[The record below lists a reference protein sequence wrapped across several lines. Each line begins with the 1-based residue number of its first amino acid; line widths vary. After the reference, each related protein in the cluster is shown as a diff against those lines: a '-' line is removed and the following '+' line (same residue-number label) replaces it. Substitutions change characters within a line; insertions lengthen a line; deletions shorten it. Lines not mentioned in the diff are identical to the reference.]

1 MRVLVT
7 GGAGFIGSHSVDLLL
22 AQGHEVRVLDNL
34 ASGKREN
41 LSPHQRLELRIG
53 DIRDAEAVAA
63 AVEGMDAVLH
73 LAAQV
78 FVPTSIERPAFSS
91 SVNVAGF
98 VTVLDA
104 ARRAGVKR
112 FAYASSAAVYGVPD
126 ALPVN
131 EATPPS
137 SLSPYALEKLIN
149 DQYAKLFNELYG
161 MSTCG
166 LRYFNVYG
174 PRQDP
179 RSAYSGVISKFCE
192 RVAADATLTVF
203 GDGLQTR
210 DFIAVSDVARAN
222 VAALMGQT
230 LGVVNV
236 ATGTSVTLLQLID
249 ALSGLVGRALVVE
262 HAPTRAGEVRES
274 SVTPDRLRRDL
285 GAPAASTL
293 SAGLRSLLLS
303 LGVPCVD
310 A

>member
-1 MRVLVT
+1 M
-7 GGAGFIGSHSVDLLL
+7 
-22 AQGHEVRVLDNL
+22 
-34 ASGKREN
+34 
-41 LSPHQRLELRIG
+41 
-53 DIRDAEAVAA
+53 
-63 AVEGMDAVLH
+63 
-73 LAAQV
+73 
-78 FVPTSIERPAFSS
+78 
-91 SVNVAGF
+91 
-98 VTVLDA
+98 
-104 ARRAGVKR
+104 
-112 FAYASSAAVYGVPD
+112 
-126 ALPVN
+126 
-131 EATPPS
+131 
-137 SLSPYALEKLIN
+137 
-149 DQYAKLFNELYG
+149 
-161 MSTCG
+161 
-166 LRYFNVYG
+166 
-174 PRQDP
+174 
-179 RSAYSGVISKFCE
+179 
-192 RVAADATLTVF
+192 TVF

-222 VAALMGQT
+222 VAALMGHT